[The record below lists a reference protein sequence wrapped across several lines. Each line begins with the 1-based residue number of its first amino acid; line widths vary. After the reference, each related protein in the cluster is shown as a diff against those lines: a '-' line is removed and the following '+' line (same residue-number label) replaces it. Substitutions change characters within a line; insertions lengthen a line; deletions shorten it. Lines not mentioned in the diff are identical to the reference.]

1 MKKTT
6 KKDVKEFLKGL
17 SEEERLKIRDE
28 FLRVTKLSY
37 PSWYNKFSGNIKF
50 SHLELVT
57 LGKICNENFVED

>member
-1 MKKTT
+1 MKKAI

-17 SEEERLKIRDE
+17 SEEERLRIRDE
-28 FLRVTKLSY
+28 FLEATKLSY

-57 LGKICNENFVED
+57 LGNICNENFVD

>member
-28 FLRVTKLSY
+28 FLRVTKLS
-37 PSWYNKFSGNIKF
+37 
-50 SHLELVT
+50 
-57 LGKICNENFVED
+57 